1 MEGFYGNENALIQN
15 EGSAMFL
22 NEVKCE

>member
-1 MEGFYGNENALIQN
+1 MESFSGNENALIQN